1 LTQDKTVLYRINLG
15 YENSGSFRNMQ
26 YDKNLIIAPSLSFLP
41 SKNTRINAD
50 LVIQTSEGDLT
61 EDNQP

>member
-1 LTQDKTVLYRINLG
+1 
-15 YENSGSFRNMQ
+15 MQ

-50 LVIQTSEGDLT
+50 LVIQTSEGDST